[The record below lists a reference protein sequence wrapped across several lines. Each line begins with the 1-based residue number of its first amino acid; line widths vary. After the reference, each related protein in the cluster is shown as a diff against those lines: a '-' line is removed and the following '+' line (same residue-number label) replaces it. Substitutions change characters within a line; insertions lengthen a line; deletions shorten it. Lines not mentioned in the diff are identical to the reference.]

1 MGFVW
6 CLTFRLVEVE
16 SRVWKF
22 LSRKQH
28 SIDGA
33 ARSGELSVECAA
45 SDTPDRVAVTYRG
58 QTKLVIWVKLLLS
71 NPGHVIDAN
80 PKNDHR
86 RLTVVNRN

>member
-16 SRVWKF
+16 SRVWN
-22 LSRKQH
+22 
-28 SIDGA
+28 
-33 ARSGELSVECAA
+33 
-45 SDTPDRVAVTYRG
+45 TPDRVAVTYPG
-58 QTKLVIWVKLLLS
+58 PTKLVIWVKLLLS